1 MEKNSINS
9 TKKTLLYSE
18 FQNKKLKTYILVLN
32 GGASISLTNMWDIR
46 LGRGDASILI
56 YIVKEDRAV
65 ATKIWGFRAATLI
78 NVIVEFPI
86 ACFTNAIR
94 SVQWEK
100 CGFRWPCPVVTGDY
114 FFLLWDF
121 FMVWNTFRTFDRLDV
136 GLFVFGLIGRP

>member
-78 NVIVEFPI
+78 NVIVEFPHT
-86 ACFTNAIR
+86 ACGTLNSRKSPLKQGGNTRGLTRAETMLVGVAER
-94 SVQWEK
+94 VSVVQS
-100 CGFRWPCPVVTGDY
+100 
-114 FFLLWDF
+114 FL
-121 FMVWNTFRTFDRLDV
+121 
-136 GLFVFGLIGRP
+136 